1 MSHLFFARP
10 VRVMVDPRGATADV
24 VSNVR
29 RAAELLL
36 NDWPEGGGIALT
48 AAKEAC
54 LAAMEGS
61 GTVAAARAA
70 FVAAAKEVG
79 ALAERSRR

>member
-1 MSHLFFARP
+1 MPNLFFSSP

-24 VSNVR
+24 VSTVR

-36 NDWPEGGGIALT
+36 EDWPAGGGPALT
-48 AAKEAC
+48 AAKAAC
-54 LAAMEGS
+54 LAALEGT

-70 FVAAAKEVG
+70 FVAAAKEADVLRDSQRG
-79 ALAERSRR
+79 

>member
-1 MSHLFFARP
+1 MPNLFFSSP

-24 VSNVR
+24 VSTVR

-36 NDWPEGGGIALT
+36 NDWPAGGGTALT

-54 LAAMEGS
+54 LAAMEGC
-61 GTVAAARAA
+61 GTVPAARAA
-70 FVAAAKEVG
+70 FVAAAEEVG
-79 ALAERSRR
+79 ALAER